1 MNREIEFRGKT
12 EDGRWI
18 YGDFFHTWDSV
29 MIQYEIE
36 LNDENTYNAEDV
48 DVDTVGQFT
57 EFTNSQN
64 GNRRT
69 YLNDK

>member
-1 MNREIEFRGKT
+1 
-12 EDGRWI
+12 
-18 YGDFFHTWDSV
+18 
-29 MIQYEIE
+29 MIQYEIV